1 MSKPLL
7 ITGFRPKISHH
18 FHFSSHRAIHFDPQ
32 SISAVHHA
40 KALHALS
47 ITSAPNPPVTV
58 HHALIAVYGAAGDLS
73 TAHQV
78 FERMPRRTSV
88 SYNAIIATTAR
99 HGCAEDAW
107 ALLTRMVAAGVR
119 PTRFTF
125 GPILSSPSL
134 NLRLGIQLHPLI
146 LKSGLFHADPYS
158 GTALMGF
165 LARNGRLDDAVKLFE
180 EMPAKTVVTWNCI
193 ISGFSELGFVRDSMF
208 LFRELLRT
216 GIGPSECSFLSVLA
230 AFRSSDCLHYMEQIH
245 GLAVKIAMD
254 SFLVVANAL
263 LCVYSS
269 RSQTQAAERFFNEL
283 AIRDVVSFNTM
294 IAAFATSAT
303 PERAMDFFLMMSLE
317 GLLPGESTFASILN
331 ACASLDTMK
340 YGELIHAKA
349 IKHTLDTGVFVGTSL
364 VDFYAKYM
372 SLDGAKRVFDEI
384 SEKNVACWNAL
395 MSGYINAGLPT
406 ALVLLRDMLSSGI
419 RPNEFTFSSGLKQ
432 ASALD
437 LQQLH
442 ALIIR
447 MGYDSNEYVSSA
459 LIASYASHA
468 TVCDALAWG
477 TALDPVSFVAPVNV
491 MAGVYNR
498 VGRYKEAQELLSQ
511 LQEPDNMSWNVL
523 LTACVRGGDY
533 SKAFRSSKQMQ
544 ISGFLFDNYTAVSLL
559 SACSKINSLN
569 LGRLLHGLIIKTNSG
584 CSDTF
589 VHNVLLDMYAKCG
602 SLESCLRVFEEM
614 DRKNLISWTALI
626 SALGFHGCTFE
637 ALERFKQMELEGFAP
652 DRVAFL
658 AVLSACRHGGFVEEG
673 MILFAR
679 MKSDY
684 GIEPEMDHY
693 ICMVDLLCKHGH
705 LREAEHVISGMPFQ
719 PDAAIWRIFLQGC
732 KRYGSMVA

>member
-7 ITGFRPKISHH
+7 RAIISHD
-18 FHFSSHRAIHFDPQ
+18 FHCSSHHAVHFDPET
-32 SISAVHHA
+32 ISAVHRA

-47 ITSAPNPPVTV
+47 ISSASNPPVTV
-58 HHALIAVYGAAGDLS
+58 HHALIAAYAAADDLDS
-73 TAHQV
+73 ARQV

-88 SYNAIIATTAR
+88 SYNAIIAATAR
-99 HGCAEDAW
+99 RGCAEDAW
-107 ALLTRMVAAGVR
+107 ALLPRMMVAGVR

-125 GPILSSPSL
+125 GPILSSLSL
-134 NLRLGIQLHPLI
+134 EHRVGIQLHPLI

-165 LARNGRLDDAVKLFE
+165 LARNDRLDDAVKLFE
-180 EMPAKTVVTWNCI
+180 EMPTKTVVTWNCI
-193 ISGFSELGFVRDSMF
+193 ISGFSELGFVHDSMF
-208 LFRELLRT
+208 LFRELLKT

-230 AFRSSDCLHYMEQIH
+230 AFRSSDCLHSMEQIH
-245 GLAVKIAMD
+245 GLAVKVAMD

-263 LCVYSS
+263 LRVYSS
-269 RSQTQAAERFFNEL
+269 CSRTQAAERYFNEL
-283 AIRDVVSFNTM
+283 AIRDAVSFNTM
-294 IAAFATSAT
+294 ITAFATSAA
-303 PERAMDFFLMMSLE
+303 PERAMDFFLMMPLE
-317 GLLPGESTFASILN
+317 GLLPNESTFTSILN

-349 IKHTLDTGVFVGTSL
+349 IKHNLATGVFVGSSL

-372 SLDGAKRVFDEI
+372 SLDNAKRVFDGI
-384 SEKNVACWNAL
+384 AEKNVVCWNAL
-395 MSGYINAGLPT
+395 ISGYMNAGLPT
-406 ALVLLRDMLSSGI
+406 TLVLLREMLSSGI

-437 LQQLH
+437 LQELH

-468 TVCDALAWG
+468 TVCDALA
-477 TALDPVSFVAPVNV
+477 LVSESFVGPMNV

-498 VGRYKEAQELLSQ
+498 AGRYKEAQELLSK
-511 LQEPDNMSWNVL
+511 LQEPDNISWNIL

-533 SKAFRSSKQMQ
+533 SKAFQLFKQMQ
-544 ISGFLFDNYTAVSLL
+544 ISGYLFDNYTAVSLL
-559 SACSKINSLN
+559 SVCSKINSLN
-569 LGRLLHGLIIKTNSG
+569 LGSLLHGLIIKTNSG

-614 DRKNLISWTALI
+614 DEKNLISWTALI
-626 SALGFHGCTFE
+626 SALGFHGCAIE
-637 ALERFKQMELEGFAP
+637 ALEKFKQMEFEGFEP

-658 AVLSACRHGGFVEEG
+658 AVLSACSHGGFVEEG
-673 MILFAR
+673 MMFFAQMR
-679 MKSDY
+679 SDY

-693 ICMVDLLCKHGH
+693 ICVVDLLCKYGH
-705 LREAEHVISGMPFQ
+705 LKEAERVISGMPFQ

-732 KRYGSMVA
+732 RRYGSMVA